1 MYKFGN
7 LTVQELGAMFGLSE
21 LKKTRVYQEGRD
33 EGRGEGRDEGREETI
48 VALLQRRFNIID
60 PALQSTVPKLVA
72 LPLSQALDLILE
84 RSQEEIVDRFSP

>member
-33 EGRGEGRDEGREETI
+33 EGRDEGREETI

>member
-1 MYKFGN
+1 
-7 LTVQELGAMFGLSE
+7 MFGLSE

-33 EGRGEGRDEGREETI
+33 ETI

>member
-1 MYKFGN
+1 
-7 LTVQELGAMFGLSE
+7 MFGLSE

-33 EGRGEGRDEGREETI
+33 EGRDEGREETI